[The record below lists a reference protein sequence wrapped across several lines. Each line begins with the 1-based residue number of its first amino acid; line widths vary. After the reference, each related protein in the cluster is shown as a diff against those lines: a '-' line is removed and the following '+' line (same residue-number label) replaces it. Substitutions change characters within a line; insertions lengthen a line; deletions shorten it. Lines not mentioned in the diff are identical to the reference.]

1 MIPIAKPL
9 LGNEEAGAVRDA
21 IMSGWVAQ
29 GPMVEAFENTFA
41 RAVGARHACAVSNG
55 TAALH
60 LALLA
65 AGVMPGDVVITVSH
79 SFIATANAVRHCGAE
94 PLFIDIEPDTYNM
107 DPQALLQ
114 VLTDDCTQS
123 NARLYYKHIGRI
135 AKGDSP
141 LAVRGLAEYPAGR
154 VAAIMPV
161 HQMGIPCDISAI
173 RQAAQLFS
181 LPVIED
187 AACAVGSTVS
197 LNAGEVWEN
206 VGRPHG
212 DIACFSFHP
221 RKLITT
227 GEGGMITTNDS
238 SLDQKYRLLR
248 QHGMSIPG
256 AARHSS
262 PSVVF
267 ETYLMSGFNYR
278 LSDIHAAVGMAQ
290 MERLPAMLSERNAL
304 ARLYHDLLGATEHLK
319 LFTPP
324 AYGRTNWQSYPV
336 QLTDDCRLHQTD
348 VMEKLLARGISCRR
362 GIMNAHQEPPY
373 LAAGWVLPHSE
384 KARDRTIL
392 LPLFNGMS
400 ADDVHF
406 VASALRE
413 ILL

>member
-9 LGNEEAGAVRDA
+9 LGDEEASAVRKA

-29 GPMVEAFENTFA
+29 GPMVEAFEKTFA
-41 RAVGARHACAVSNG
+41 RSVGARHACAVANG

-107 DPQALLQ
+107 DPRALLK
-114 VLTDDCTQS
+114 VLIDDCTQS
-123 NARLYYKHIGRI
+123 NGRLYYKHIGRI

-141 LAVRGLAEYPAGR
+141 LVVLGLDEYPAGR
-154 VAAIMPV
+154 VVAIMPV

-173 RQAAQLFS
+173 RQAAQRFS

-197 LNAGEVWEN
+197 LNAGQTWEN

-238 SLDQKYRLLR
+238 AMDQKCRLLR
-248 QHGMSIPG
+248 QHGMSVPG
-256 AARHSS
+256 AARHAAS
-262 PSVVF
+262 SVVF
-267 ETYLMSGFNYR
+267 ESYLMTGFNYR
-278 LSDIHAAVGMAQ
+278 LSDIHAAVGIAQ
-290 MERLPAMLSERNAL
+290 MQRLPAMLSERNDL
-304 ARLYHDLLGATEHLK
+304 ARQYHEMLGAIRHLK

-336 QLTDDCRLHQTD
+336 QLTDACPLHQTD
-348 VMEKLLARGISCRR
+348 VLEKLLQSGIACKR

>member
-1 MIPIAKPL
+1 MIPIAKPM
-9 LGNEEAGAVRDA
+9 LGEEEAEAARKA
-21 IMSGWVAQ
+21 ILSGWVTQ
-29 GPMVEAFENTFA
+29 GPMVEAFESAFA
-41 RAVGARHACAVSNG
+41 LAVGAQHACAVANG

-94 PLFIDIEPDTYNM
+94 PLFIDIDPDTYNM

-114 VLTDDCTQS
+114 ALTEDCTQS
-123 NARLYYKHIGRI
+123 NGRLYYKHIGRI

-141 LAVRGLAEYPAGR
+141 LAVRRLAEYPAGR
-154 VAAIMPV
+154 VVAIMPV

-173 RQAAQLFS
+173 RQAAQRFS

-197 LNAGEVWEN
+197 LDAGQTWEN

-238 SLDQKYRLLR
+238 AIDQKCRLLR
-248 QHGMSIPG
+248 QHGMSVPG
-256 AARHSS
+256 AARHAASL
-262 PSVVF
+262 VVF
-267 ETYLMSGFNYR
+267 ESYLMTGFNYR
-278 LSDIHAAVGMAQ
+278 LSDIHAAVGIAQ
-290 MERLPAMLSERNAL
+290 MERLPALLRERNAL
-304 ARLYHDLLGATEHLK
+304 GGIYRELLGGVGCLK
-319 LFTPP
+319 LCTPP

-336 QLTDDCRLHQTD
+336 QLTDDCRLLQTE

-384 KARDRTIL
+384 SARDRTIL

-406 VASALRE
+406 VGSALRE